1 MPGSATASPIATET
15 ATARHHHHHHR
26 HHHRPG
32 SRHLPIPI
40 ETIER
45 RVFATRRD
53 LFVPATVDP
62 RPSRAVHCP
71 DLNACLINESRIGLD
86 EVDCRAVHFGY
97 AIPVNV
103 VPIKE
108 SPDLVELVL
117 DHSSELSTRTTS
129 FLLNHHP
136 QLREQQRHHHYQ
148 QQQQDQDQEERVQ
161 EQHYL
166 NYQVEEEFFRMA
178 ATAKHDLRR
187 KFPTETS
194 SSGDEDI
201 AAIAKQI
208 SDHAEAIYQTWKS
221 RGLEPTEILNC
232 HSNATAADKF
242 GSALTPTASPASASG
257 KTIETLNASSPN
269 SAVDILAQTP
279 NLDNGNLE
287 KLVNNFVVE
296 DKARIAASSQRSP
309 SKTLPSSIQFALQKF
324 ERNSTQQQHQQTS
337 PLKGNGS
344 IGSSNVTKQTNKQ
357 TNSSLHSPT
366 SSFPNKPSQIVKPQ
380 VSTKVPSAHHQE
392 VFLETIETTFPAD
405 LTPSK
410 IVQQKRPASTVISS
424 SMNSNLN
431 SDGASSNPGLTTWP
445 LKNKLS
451 DGKRSNDNSPT
462 SGRTTPTS
470 PQDSKITSIVKDS
483 SKSSVRGR
491 SNRLVSD
498 DAFLDEVAREEER
511 LINALKTGSVI
522 TEEPPERT
530 GSSIFQLAARQKP
543 AIKKE
548 KPKVEPVKPIIIGH
562 NHEGVT
568 LVPTSAALVNNVTSS
583 VHAGNNTEGPS
594 KSLSKDELSNMSVV
608 DYAKVR
614 YRAAQQNSPGQQRL
628 EEQKSVGNVGTTYN
642 ATEQLVSSARSK
654 FEPELRKDNNKE
666 GNVKDDRDPITSR
679 WGPRINSPR
688 PRLEQVPHP
697 ELTTQQ
703 KQHIRAAAATGTG
716 NNPVRPF
723 LTRGSVAERVLI
735 FEKCPSELLLDKR
748 GPRPAGIA
756 TWRTGH
762 EVQSKVQ
769 SSNLDRSLTRDN
781 LPRKNPTRKKE
792 QSTHYKDLTVNAVAL
807 TGPLKARAKC
817 NKLSP
822 DEFSQK
828 DSNFVCKR
836 LTKYV
841 RMKDGIEKIE
851 ISFENCFVI
860 EKGKSYVKEKTQ
872 QKSLPPHTTLQR
884 HVKAN
889 RNVHIPRFYFP
900 GGKPTPLSQLE
911 ATISRITTAFQSLP
925 GHRASRAQFHLIT
938 KACDLPLYWKVPLFL
953 AANKDQTEHVEM
965 NTFLEFWKELTS
977 SHHDAASK
985 FIRITTR
992 GLRNNI
998 LPEDLIPLVQDV
1010 VETHPGLTFLKEAKE
1025 FHSRYV
1031 HTVIARIFYC
1041 VNRSWSGK
1049 ISVAE
1054 LRRSNLLAVIG
1065 VLEHEEDINQ
1075 VTAYFSYEHF
1085 YVIYCKFWELDRDHD
1100 LFIDKM
1106 DLTRHNDNAL
1116 STRMIER
1123 IFSGAVTR
1131 GGVKSGGVIQQPE
1144 DKMSYTEFVWFLLS
1158 EEDKNHPTAIE
1169 YWFRCMDL
1177 DGDGYL
1183 SMFELEYFYEEQLHR
1198 MEGIGLETL
1207 PFEDCLC
1214 QMLDM
1219 IHPATPGKISLSD
1232 LKKCKMTS
1240 IFFDTFFNLEKY
1252 LDHEQRDPFASARD
1266 GHEMSDWDRFAAEE
1280 YELLVAEESGNDQKE
1295 QTSYDSTSEDTFSPN
1310 LDILVGE
1317 PVDVIS
1323 QGTDVLSK
1331 THNDNLSSSV
1341 VRDQSKNQHYDSG
1354 DSDDYA
1360 DSDS

>member
-15 ATARHHHHHHR
+15 ATARNHHHHHHHH

-86 EVDCRAVHFGY
+86 EIDCRAVHFGY

-108 SPDLVELVL
+108 SPNLVELVL

-136 QLREQQRHHHYQ
+136 QLREQQRHQ
-148 QQQQDQDQEERVQ
+148 QQQQKQEQEERVQ

-166 NYQVEEEFFRMA
+166 GYQVEEEFLKMA

-242 GSALTPTASPASASG
+242 GSALTPTTSPASSSG
-257 KTIETLNASSPN
+257 KTIETLNATSPN

-344 IGSSNVTKQTNKQ
+344 IGSSNVTKQSNKQ

-366 SSFPNKPSQIVKPQ
+366 LSFPNKPSQIVKPQ

-410 IVQQKRPASTVISS
+410 IVQQKRPASTVVISS
-424 SMNSNLN
+424 SMNSSLN
-431 SDGASSNPGLTTWP
+431 SDGAGSNPGLTTWP

-470 PQDSKITSIVKDS
+470 PQDGKIMSIVKDS
-483 SKSSVRGR
+483 SKSLVRGR

-522 TEEPPERT
+522 TEEPSERT
-530 GSSIFQLAARQKP
+530 SSSIFQLAARQKP

-568 LVPTSAALVNNVTSS
+568 LIPTSVALVNNVTSS
-583 VHAGNNTEGPS
+583 VNTGNNTEGMT

-628 EEQKSVGNVGTTYN
+628 EEQKSVVNVGTTYS

-769 SSNLDRSLTRDN
+769 S
-781 LPRKNPTRKKE
+781 
-792 QSTHYKDLTVNAVAL
+792 
-807 TGPLKARAKC
+807 
-817 NKLSP
+817 
-822 DEFSQK
+822 
-828 DSNFVCKR
+828 
-836 LTKYV
+836 
-841 RMKDGIEKIE
+841 
-851 ISFENCFVI
+851 
-860 EKGKSYVKEKTQ
+860 YVKEKTQ

-977 SHHDAASK
+977 THHDAASK

-1054 LRRSNLLAVIG
+1054 LRRSNLLAVIA

-1310 LDILVGE
+1310 LDVLVGE
-1317 PVDVIS
+1317 PVDVVS

-1341 VRDQSKNQHYDSG
+1341 VRDQSRNQHYDSG

-1360 DSDS
+1360 DSDN